1 MIHAVSIDFNN
12 IRPQFNSPKN
22 MIEHIRHIGIVV
34 SDLKVLTGELFLR
47 FYKSIYS
54 YADHLFFLRWS
65 RKLMLIGE
73 GRKPFVADGS

>member
-1 MIHAVSIDFNN
+1 MIHAVSIDFNS

-54 YADHLFFLRWS
+54 YADHRFFSAMVSQVNANW
-65 RKLMLIGE
+65 
-73 GRKPFVADGS
+73 GRAKAFCG